1 MNRKIL
7 LAAVSVAAVGCIGL
21 GALAAPSIKE
31 SVSKLIA
38 GTSMEETLNREV
50 DMGDAFM
57 VANTRPAKTTDPN
70 AQDVYKR
77 QTFFSHL
84 AISSSASF
92 EVGSMAVSYTHLDVY
107 KRQSVR
113 RRSPAGSPAR
123 MLAKLCE

>member
-7 LAAVSVAAVGCIGL
+7 LSAVAVAAVGCIGL

-70 AQDVYKR
+70 AQNVFDGDDNE
-77 QTFFSHL
+77 
-84 AISSSASF
+84 ASTLVNRYMDGNITVDQF
-92 EVGSMAVSYTHLDVY
+92 
-107 KRQSVR
+107 VR
-113 RRSPAGSPAR
+113 ELTRIVQMMIMENS
-123 MLAKLCE
+123 